1 MGIYQ
6 AMCANIAYAMHIYC
20 ILRGTSVECHTR
32 SIPTLSWSE
41 HGAAMNGNLRRLR
54 EAMALS
60 RRELA
65 KRSRVD
71 ESTIYR
77 AEHGLTTLRPS
88 TIQKLVRV
96 LEVSPTEITRADV
109 KADEDGRRRE

>member
-1 MGIYQ
+1 
-6 AMCANIAYAMHIYC
+6 
-20 ILRGTSVECHTR
+20 
-32 SIPTLSWSE
+32 
-41 HGAAMNGNLRRLR
+41 MNGNLRRLR

-77 AEHGLTTLRPS
+77 AEHGLTALRPS

-96 LEVSPTEITRADV
+96 LEVSPVEITRPASKRD
-109 KADEDGRRRE
+109 DDSRRR

>member
-1 MGIYQ
+1 
-6 AMCANIAYAMHIYC
+6 
-20 ILRGTSVECHTR
+20 
-32 SIPTLSWSE
+32 
-41 HGAAMNGNLRRLR
+41 MNGNLRRLR

-65 KRSRVD
+65 RRSQVD

-77 AEHGLTTLRPS
+77 AEHGLTALRPS

-96 LEVSPTEITRADV
+96 LEVPPTELTSS
-109 KADEDGRRRE
+109 DGRPDNDGRMQEQ

>member
-1 MGIYQ
+1 
-6 AMCANIAYAMHIYC
+6 
-20 ILRGTSVECHTR
+20 
-32 SIPTLSWSE
+32 
-41 HGAAMNGNLRRLR
+41 MNGNLRRLR

-65 KRSRVD
+65 RRLQVD

-77 AEHGLTTLRPS
+77 AEHELTTLRPS

-96 LEVSPTEITRADV
+96 LEVSPTEITSSDRRTD
-109 KADEDGRRRE
+109 DDGRRWGQ

>member
-1 MGIYQ
+1 
-6 AMCANIAYAMHIYC
+6 
-20 ILRGTSVECHTR
+20 
-32 SIPTLSWSE
+32 
-41 HGAAMNGNLRRLR
+41 MNGNLRRIR

-65 KRSRVD
+65 KRSGVD

-88 TIQKLVRV
+88 TIQKLVSA
-96 LEVSPTEITRADV
+96 LEVSPFELTSAGDKGDADGMGV
-109 KADEDGRRRE
+109 EL

>member
-1 MGIYQ
+1 
-6 AMCANIAYAMHIYC
+6 
-20 ILRGTSVECHTR
+20 
-32 SIPTLSWSE
+32 
-41 HGAAMNGNLRRLR
+41 MNGNLRRLR

-65 KRSRVD
+65 KRSRVN

-77 AEHGLTTLRPS
+77 AEHGLTALRPS

-96 LEVSPTEITRADV
+96 LEVSPTEITRADGTT
-109 KADEDGRRRE
+109 DEDGRRREQ

>member
-1 MGIYQ
+1 
-6 AMCANIAYAMHIYC
+6 
-20 ILRGTSVECHTR
+20 
-32 SIPTLSWSE
+32 
-41 HGAAMNGNLRRLR
+41 MNGNLRHLR

-65 KRSRVD
+65 ERSRVN

-77 AEHGLTTLRPS
+77 AEHGLTALRPS

-96 LEVSPTEITRADV
+96 LEVSPAEITSS
-109 KADEDGRRRE
+109 DGKTDDDDSRRRDQ